1 MAYIQP
7 ACLFVDEKQKITSR
21 KKDAEKSKEVRL
33 EKKKKNGYR
42 SYLILSYPVSSS
54 HHYFLLYSHVP
65 NPTTSHFTSNA
76 SSRWIE
82 SKPKMK
88 PTAQKSDARWF
99 GTRSIPF
106 LACTAET
113 IALLAIGWLI
123 GDDCAAIA
131 VVDICSLSDDILVF
145 G

>member
-1 MAYIQP
+1 M
-7 ACLFVDEKQKITSR
+7 KNKKITPR
-21 KKDAEKSKEVRL
+21 KKDAAKSKEVRV
-33 EKKKKNGYR
+33 EKKKKKGYR
-42 SYLILSYPVSSS
+42 SYPILSYPVSSS
-54 HHYFLLYSHVP
+54 HHYFLPYFHVP
-65 NPTTSHFTSNA
+65 NPTTSHFTSNV

-88 PTAQKSDARWF
+88 PTARISDARWF

-113 IALLAIGWLI
+113 IALLAIIGWLI
-123 GDDCAAIA
+123 GDDCVAIT
-131 VVDICSLSDDILVF
+131 VVDICSLCDNTLVF